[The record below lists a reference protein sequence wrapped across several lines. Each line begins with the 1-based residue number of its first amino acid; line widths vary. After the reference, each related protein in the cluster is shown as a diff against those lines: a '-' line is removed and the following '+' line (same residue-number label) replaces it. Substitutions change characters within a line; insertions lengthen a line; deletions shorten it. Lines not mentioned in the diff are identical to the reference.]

1 MNQMMILEWLTKSMR
16 KLADAGV
23 DSPRRDCLVLV
34 EDLLGKD
41 RSWVNAHADFELSKD
56 QAEQLD
62 KQIARRV
69 KREPLAYIRGK
80 AWFYKRFF
88 KVTPEVMVPRPE
100 SESFI
105 EFLKEISP
113 SKIIDIGTGSGCLAI
128 TAKLELP
135 DAEVAAIDI
144 DEKALSIAKQN
155 AKDHKVNI
163 KFIQGS
169 LLEQI
174 KDTDLSDTS
183 LIANLPYV
191 PAKLIT
197 SEEINYEPDTALFSG
212 KDGLDHYRTFWEQI
226 SDIRMKPKHVLVEAL
241 ENQHE
246 AMTEVAKSS
255 GYKLTGTDILV
266 QHFELA

>member
-1 MNQMMILEWLTKSMR
+1 MR

-41 RSWVNAHADFELSKD
+41 RSWVNAHADFELSTK
-56 QAEQLD
+56 QIELLD

-88 KVTPEVMVPRPE
+88 KVTADVMVPRPE

-105 EFLKEISP
+105 GLLKEISP
-113 SKIIDIGTGSGCLAI
+113 SEIIDIGTGSGCLAI

-135 DAEVAAIDI
+135 DSEVVAIDI
-144 DEKALSIAKQN
+144 DEKALSVAKQN
-155 AKDHKVNI
+155 AKDHKTDI

-174 KDTDLSDTS
+174 KDADLSKTA

-191 PAKLIT
+191 PAGLIT
-197 SEEINYEPDTALFSG
+197 SGEINYEPASALFSG
-212 KDGLDHYRTFWEQI
+212 EDGLHHYRAFWEQI
-226 SDIRMKPKHVLVEAL
+226 SDIERKPKHVLLESL

-246 AMTEVAKSS
+246 AIAKLAKDA
-255 GYKLTGTDILV
+255 GYMLVGTDILV
-266 QHFELA
+266 QHFKQA